1 MKLLSVVVP
10 SYNSQAYLDT
20 CVQSLLVG
28 GDAVEI
34 LLVNDGSKDRT
45 GAMADEYAARFPG
58 QVKALH
64 QENGGHGEAV
74 NTGIRNAS
82 GLYLKVVDSDDW
94 VDPDAYRELLATL
107 GRFVETKQT
116 VDLVVSNFV
125 YEKVGAKHKKVM
137 HYRGKLPKNQVIGWD
152 QVRPFGLG
160 TYLMMHSLLYRTQV
174 LRDSGLVLPKH
185 TFYVDNLFVYVPLD
199 FVKTLYYLDVDFY
212 RYFVGRDDQSVN
224 EAVMIKRI
232 DQQIKVNQ
240 LVIGHQNLATVEPRA
255 LRELKY
261 HQLEIITGVSNILML
276 RFWSVENEAKRTAL
290 WDFVR
295 RTDEALYR
303 RMRRALF
310 GRMAHVKNRWGQ
322 RLIVGV
328 YFVAQKMFGF
338 N

>member
-10 SYNSQAYLDT
+10 SYNSQAYLDA
-20 CVQSLLVG
+20 CIKSLLVG
-28 GDAVEI
+28 GEAVEI
-34 LLVNDGSKDRT
+34 LIVDDGSKDRT
-45 GAMADEYAARFPG
+45 GAMADEYAARFPT
-58 QVKALH
+58 QVRALH

-74 NTGIRNAS
+74 NTGIKNAT

-137 HYRGKLPKNQVIGWD
+137 HYRGKLPKNKIVGWEK
-152 QVRPFGLG
+152 VRPFGLG

-232 DQQIKVNQ
+232 DQQIKVNK
-240 LVIGHQNLATVEPRA
+240 LVIAHQNLAQVEPRA
-255 LRELKY
+255 LRELKF

-276 RFWSVENEAKRTAL
+276 RFWSPENEAKRAAL
-290 WDFVR
+290 WDFIR
-295 RTDEALYR
+295 QTDEALFR

-310 GRMAHVKNRWGQ
+310 GRMAHVKARWGQ

-328 YFVAQKMFGF
+328 YFVTQKMFGF